1 MKKYNLSILMLKEN
15 IESAEQAIDNNKN
28 ISYRDIPLNSGKG
41 QLYFKSIQPN
51 SPKWVSLFTSVIDDD
66 LNELKN
72 SSASA
77 VFIIKSKNRFFAL
90 TFGYGKSLLQND
102 CYEENF
108 GLRIAL
114 NTIDAEKLR
123 SIDCEHLDRI
133 TRQERSQTNIE
144 TALPNFGID
153 IEQDLIKAVTG
164 KPNDETLLGKR
175 LYGKDILKINISFSL
190 EKIMPFLEKLENL
203 YQKETYKENFGWID
217 NLKEVRDISL
227 VNELNDQLVQKFKGN
242 DNLNNILLVIP
253 DIVDWSNIKG
263 FRYAPSKQS
272 PLFMDIDYESYKSFL
287 DNKSI
292 DITIDTF
299 KKRSIYIE
307 WEGTSG
313 NIKQWSVYK
322 CIYCESYLNKKN
334 YILNSGKWYQI
345 DHNFNEELNN
355 DLSKIPQANLN
366 LPEYDINDRD
376 EDGFN
381 EQKYNS
387 YICDEYKDFYL
398 MDRELIIHGGQNSKV
413 EFCDIYSSIDKRLIH
428 VKYDRGS
435 SNLNHLF
442 SQGYIS
448 AELLL
453 FDEKFREKVY
463 RKLNGLHNLND
474 LENFS
479 QNPNANEYEVI
490 FAIASTKKTRSTEL
504 PLFSKISLRNVYKK
518 LTKFGI
524 RTSLEFIKVIK

>member
-1 MKKYNLSILMLKEN
+1 MLKEN
-15 IESAEQAIDNNKN
+15 IESAEQAIDNNKK
-28 ISYRDIPLNSGKG
+28 ISYHQVTLNSGIG
-41 QLYFKSIQPN
+41 HLYFKSNQPN
-51 SPKWVSLFTSVIDDD
+51 SPKWLSLFTSVIDNNLD
-66 LNELKN
+66 ELKN

-164 KPNDETLLGKR
+164 KPNNETLLGKR

-203 YQKETYKENFGWID
+203 YQRETYKENFGWID

-253 DIVDWSNIKG
+253 DIVDWSNING
-263 FRYAPSKQS
+263 FTYEPSIKS
-272 PLFMDIDYESYKSFL
+272 KVFMDIDYESYKSFL
-287 DNKSI
+287 DNKAI
-292 DITIDTF
+292 DITINTF
-299 KKRSIYIE
+299 KKESIYINLE
-307 WEGTSG
+307 ESSV
-313 NIKQWSVYK
+313 NIKKWSVYK
-322 CIYCESYLNKKN
+322 CIYCESTLNKKN
-334 YILNSGKWYQI
+334 YVLNNGKWYQI
-345 DHNFNEELNN
+345 DHDFNEKLNK
-355 DLSKIPQANLN
+355 DLSNIPQANLN
-366 LPEYDINDRD
+366 LPTYELKDNFKEKNYN
-376 EDGFN
+376 EDVCKLNKNF
-381 EQKYNS
+381 
-387 YICDEYKDFYL
+387 FL
-398 MDRELIIHGGQNSKV
+398 MDKELIVHGGQNSKV

-453 FDEKFREKVY
+453 FDEEFRKKVY
-463 RKLNGLHNLND
+463 RKLNDLYDLND

-504 PLFSKISLRNVYKK
+504 PLFSKISLRNIYKK

-524 RTSLEFIKVIK
+524 RTKLEFIKVIK